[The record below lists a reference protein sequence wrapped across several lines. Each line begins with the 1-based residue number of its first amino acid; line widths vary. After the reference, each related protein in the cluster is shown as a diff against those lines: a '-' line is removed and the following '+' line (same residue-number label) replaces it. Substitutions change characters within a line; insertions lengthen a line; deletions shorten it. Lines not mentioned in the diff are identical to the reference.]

1 MGSSRGWAALAAIG
15 GGPGEWRRLAG
26 APREERDSGLRG
38 PTRRVLRR
46 GLGISPGTRPVR
58 PEIDAPARRLRP
70 LAWVASPSDPARF
83 PSLDGASSRSL
94 PVPRRA
100 SCQPRD
106 DWTEALPRCRSQK
119 PVSSAPGSGQ
129 GRVSSA
135 AAKARLLCPGSGKG
149 LSHLQRPWPKACRL
163 GPGSGQGRVSSAPA
177 LAKTCLLCPGSCQG
191 RVSSAPALARGV
203 STRPRLW
210 LAKSMSPRCRL
221 WPKACLPGPGSGQ
234 GSSPLARLWPGA
246 CLLGPGSGHPMLSF
260 PQRERTDRRETTEK
274 GGSNSTP
281 PFTY

>member
-106 DWTEALPRCRSQK
+106 DWTEALPRCRGQK
-119 PVSSAPGSGQ
+119 PVSSAP
-129 GRVSSA
+129 
-135 AAKARLLCPGSGKG
+135 
-149 LSHLQRPWPKACRL
+149 
-163 GPGSGQGRVSSAPA
+163 
-177 LAKTCLLCPGSCQG
+177 
-191 RVSSAPALARGV
+191 
-203 STRPRLW
+203 
-210 LAKSMSPRCRL
+210 
-221 WPKACLPGPGSGQ
+221 
-234 GSSPLARLWPGA
+234 RLWPGA
-246 CLLGPGSGHPMLSF
+246 CLLGRGQGPSPLPRLWQRPVSFATAVAKSLSPRPRLWPGACLLCPGSGQDLSPLPWLWPGARF
-260 PQRERTDRRETTEK
+260 LCPGSGQGCVDPAPALAGQKHVSSVPALAKSMSPRARLWPRLVSSCPALAGGVSSRARLWPPNVVVSPERKNGQTGDYWERRK
-274 GGSNSTP
+274 QLP
-281 PFTY
+281 PTFTY